1 MSVALAHRTDG
12 PPDAPPVLLAPS
24 LGTTWEMW
32 DDLAAELSSG
42 YRVVRFDTRGHGRS
56 PVPPGPYSMPDL
68 ASDVEALADSLGID
82 RFAVVGLSLGG
93 AVAQQLALTSPSRLT
108 AAVLCCTL
116 PVFGDP
122 SGWVERAALV
132 RSSGMDVL
140 GEATKGRWFNDGFRS
155 EHPDQVDRF
164 IDMITG
170 VDAEGYAS
178 CCEALAGFDVRD
190 QLGRIA
196 TPTRVVAGADDP
208 VATPSACGE
217 LAAAIPGAD
226 LVVIEDASHIAS
238 AAQPEEFRRAVAEHL
253 DKHL

>member
-1 MSVALAHRTDG
+1 MSVALAHLDEG
-12 PPDAPPVLLAPS
+12 PPDGQPVFLAPS

-32 DDLAAELSSG
+32 DDVAASLAGA

-56 PVPPGPYSMPDL
+56 PVPPGPYTMHDL
-68 ASDVEALADSLGID
+68 AADVEALADALDIE

-93 AVAQQLALTSPSRLT
+93 AIAQQLALTSPARIT
-108 AAVLCCTL
+108 AAVLCCTV

-132 RSSGMDVL
+132 RSSGMSVL
-140 GEATKGRWFNDGFRS
+140 AEATKGRWFNDRFRA
-155 EHPDQVDRF
+155 EHPEQVDRF

-178 CCEALAGFDVRD
+178 CCEALGGFDVRD
-190 QLGRIA
+190 QLGRISA
-196 TPTRVVAGADDP
+196 PTRVVAGADDP
-208 VATPSACGE
+208 VCTLPACGE
-217 LAAAIPGAD
+217 MAAAIPGAD
-226 LVVIEDASHIAS
+226 LVVIDDASHIAS
-238 AAQPEEFRRAVAEHL
+238 AAQPEEFLRAVTEHL